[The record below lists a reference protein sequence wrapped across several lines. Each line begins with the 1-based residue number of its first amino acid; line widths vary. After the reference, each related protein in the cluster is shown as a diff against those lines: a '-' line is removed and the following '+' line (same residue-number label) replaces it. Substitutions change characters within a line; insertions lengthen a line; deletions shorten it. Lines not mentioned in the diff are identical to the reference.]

1 MTPAVSV
8 IVPVY
13 NAEPYIRRCLDSIS
27 AQTFKDFEVILI
39 DDGSPD
45 HCGAICDEYARQD
58 SRFRVIHKE
67 NEGVAVARQCGIDNA
82 QGTYSI
88 HCDPDDWVEPNWLE
102 ELYTVACRNNAD
114 MAFCDFYY
122 ENPKSQTIWH
132 YKYKEFDALIL
143 LHHLLDGGF
152 YGSCWNKLTRTALY
166 KTYGISFEPKLSYC
180 EDLLVV
186 ASLLIH
192 DIAVD
197 YITLPLYHYNKTNE
211 NSLTSRINKRKVDNL
226 ITVVKKLDTLLPPTF
241 SQSLSNFKIRVK
253 GYMWST
259 DNYTNQELTETF
271 AEVNPLII
279 DKYQNREIFG
289 YQQLVLFLK
298 GNKVVAKLLHKM
310 SSSAGRLYRKLI
322 G

>member
-102 ELYTVACRNNAD
+102 EL
-114 MAFCDFYY
+114 
-122 ENPKSQTIWH
+122 
-132 YKYKEFDALIL
+132 
-143 LHHLLDGGF
+143 
-152 YGSCWNKLTRTALY
+152 
-166 KTYGISFEPKLSYC
+166 
-180 EDLLVV
+180 
-186 ASLLIH
+186 
-192 DIAVD
+192 
-197 YITLPLYHYNKTNE
+197 
-211 NSLTSRINKRKVDNL
+211 
-226 ITVVKKLDTLLPPTF
+226 
-241 SQSLSNFKIRVK
+241 
-253 GYMWST
+253 
-259 DNYTNQELTETF
+259 
-271 AEVNPLII
+271 
-279 DKYQNREIFG
+279 
-289 YQQLVLFLK
+289 
-298 GNKVVAKLLHKM
+298 
-310 SSSAGRLYRKLI
+310 
-322 G
+322 